1 MTHRTTVPAGE
12 AGPAEIPTAAPD
24 VPSVGA
30 AGDSPVGTASAPPLR
45 TRLAAPAAVATTVV
59 LWASSFVIVRWAA
72 PVFSPGP
79 LALIRLLAGVVALTV
94 LVMLLR
100 RRTWRLP
107 GARALLLIALY
118 GVLWFAAY
126 TVVLN
131 QAGHHL
137 DAGTM
142 AMVVNLSPVL
152 VAAGAGLI
160 YREGWPRSLFA
171 GMAVALAGIALITLA
186 AGGGRISLLG
196 VVLALV
202 AAVIYAIAMLLQ
214 RAVLPGA
221 DPLTV
226 VWLGCVAG
234 TLAVLPFAGQT
245 WTELQTAP
253 PAAVA
258 GAVFMGVG
266 ATALGFWLWAFAQTR
281 MPTGRLAA
289 CSLAVPAVAVAMSAL
304 ALGEVPTVLAVI
316 GGTMCLAGVAI
327 TQLGRR

>member
-1 MTHRTTVPAGE
+1 MTRLMNAPTARATESPTHRPF
-12 AGPAEIPTAAPD
+12 
-24 VPSVGA
+24 
-30 AGDSPVGTASAPPLR
+30 GTLR

-59 LWASSFVIVRWAA
+59 LWASSFVIIRWVA

-79 LALIRLLAGVVALTV
+79 LALIRLLAGVAALTV
-94 LVMLLR
+94 LVILLR
-100 RRTWRLP
+100 RHTLRMP
-107 GARALLLIALY
+107 GPRALLVIALY

-131 QAGHHL
+131 HAGHLL

-152 VAAGAGLI
+152 VAAGAGLFF
-160 YREGWPRSLFA
+160 REGWPRSLFA
-171 GMAVALAGIALITLA
+171 GMAVALAGIAVITLA
-186 AGGGRISLLG
+186 AGDGRISLLG

-202 AAVIYAIAMLLQ
+202 AAAVYAVAMLLQ
-214 RAVLPGA
+214 RAVLPDT
-221 DPLTV
+221 DPLTI

-245 WTELQTAP
+245 WAELQDA
-253 PAAVA
+253 PAAAVG
-258 GAVFMGVG
+258 GAAFMGVG

-289 CSLAVPAVAVAMSAL
+289 CSLAVPAVAVLMSAV
-304 ALGEVPTVLAVI
+304 ALGEVPTVLAII
-316 GGTMCLAGVAI
+316 GGTTCLVGVAI
-327 TQLGRR
+327 AQLGRR